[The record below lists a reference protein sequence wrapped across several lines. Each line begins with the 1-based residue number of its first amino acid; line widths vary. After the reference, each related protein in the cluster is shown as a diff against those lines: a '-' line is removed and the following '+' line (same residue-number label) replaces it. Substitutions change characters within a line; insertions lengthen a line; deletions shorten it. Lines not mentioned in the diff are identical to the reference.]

1 MFNYKNL
8 EPLLD
13 KSTLSKTDLAKV
25 LQVLQPTKSELESK
39 LDHIDNLLRGY
50 NPLYVAQDKI
60 KSDNTLD
67 KSTKDEINGLIT
79 SKLYQADTD
88 NALNKVKSDMYD
100 TQKITSQSETDRL
113 KTDFEIICDNT
124 NDTIKQGWMNLS
136 DVQKTQFEKQV
147 NASYEAL
154 AIPKIDGKKTPAE
167 TYLSQLKE
175 EPKTD
180 LKNYK
185 IDEQTFSELIGMFK
199 KIEVDSTIQK
209 TGSDEQKAQSKV
221 LSHIDKTIYSF
232 DKEISDK
239 KRSSE
244 NLSFL
249 AYLDSSKTLD
259 TKEIIDKILSS
270 SNKDFLNKLS
280 KNAKEDLEKILN
292 ESISDKSKSFQSF
305 LEKEKE
311 VLDKDRGALETT
323 KESYKS
329 LSKSYSE
336 ASPESVVKDLEAKKE
351 GLRKQFQ
358 TSKDSLF
365 KSGANQESAKEMIDT
380 IDKAINNPLDLRQMQ
395 ELKDQ
400 ATELD
405 QSRSKGLMTRITGK
419 SNFHNGLESL
429 IKAIDEH
436 VKSPAVQ
443 MNPTKEEVKEIEQD
457 IGQETG
463 KKTLSYDSFQAQ
475 NLNQNLNQNR
485 NLNRNLNRNN
495 TEGGVPTTER
505 EDLDFDA
512 IMKAYKEFGQS
523 QTNYIESILGG
534 TKDRHK
540 IHDYPE
546 HIEAI
551 HKENLSQFDHE
562 FHKEMANRFADK
574 FKPMWADP
582 HNKAEQT
589 IRQVDVADGVTL
601 TETNIKDIEI
611 NGQKIKGARKIDF
624 PRGITEAAGPLH
636 LSMAI
641 KDINGEN
648 MPKDSALYFTAHYD
662 KAGKLQEMTYPIP
675 IEFSGKGDDDDQ
687 GFIRKDGKIY
697 TLPIDRGTFMS
708 MTQEI
713 EMNKGIEQEKS
724 QDSFRI
730 GGDSHKEIK
739 TLDQKKL
746 AESNKQSFPELQL
759 GGVDIAKEEA
769 AAKEA
774 EKARQDA
781 REAAATKIQDFARG
795 VAARKVLSQAPLT
808 KELFERQKGQNSN
821 NLPKVPPLPDGFSY
835 AKDKDGKQKNIEIDG
850 KTYLLYN
857 FEYQSGQVH
866 EVYINNSGIPTHS
879 DDKKG
884 ATPSILKAW
893 QNKQGL
899 GR

>member
-1 MFNYKNL
+1 
-8 EPLLD
+8 
-13 KSTLSKTDLAKV
+13 
-25 LQVLQPTKSELESK
+25 
-39 LDHIDNLLRGY
+39 
-50 NPLYVAQDKI
+50 
-60 KSDNTLD
+60 
-67 KSTKDEINGLIT
+67 
-79 SKLYQADTD
+79 
-88 NALNKVKSDMYD
+88 
-100 TQKITSQSETDRL
+100 
-113 KTDFEIICDNT
+113 
-124 NDTIKQGWMNLS
+124 
-136 DVQKTQFEKQV
+136 
-147 NASYEAL
+147 
-154 AIPKIDGKKTPAE
+154 
-167 TYLSQLKE
+167 
-175 EPKTD
+175 
-180 LKNYK
+180 
-185 IDEQTFSELIGMFK
+185 MFK
-199 KIEVDSTIQK
+199 KIEDDS
-209 TGSDEQKAQSKV
+209 KAYQSGNNAEKAKRKV
-221 LSHIDKTIYSF
+221 LSDIDKTIYSF

-336 ASPESVVKDLEAKKE
+336 ASPDSVVKDLEAKKLD
-351 GLRKQFQ
+351 LREKFKA
-358 TSKDSLF
+358 SKDSL
-365 KSGANQESAKEMIDT
+365 SLSVANKESAKKVIDT
-380 IDKAINNPLDLRQMQ
+380 VDKAIDNPLDLRQMQ

-405 QSRSKGLMTRITGK
+405 QSRSKGLMTIITGK
-419 SNFHNGLESL
+419 SNFHDGLESL

-436 VKSPAVQ
+436 LKSPAVQ
-443 MNPTKEEVKEIEQD
+443 MNQTENRNVE
-457 IGQETG
+457 
-463 KKTLSYDSFQAQ
+463 LSHDSFQIQ
-475 NLNQNLNQNR
+475 DR
-485 NLNRNLNRNN
+485 NLNNQQISANLADAQGSGQARPTN
-495 TEGGVPTTER
+495 TD
-505 EDLDFDA
+505 DLDFDA

-523 QTNYIESILGG
+523 QTNQIESILGS

-540 IHDYPE
+540 IHNDKGD
-546 HIEAI
+546 IEAI
-551 HKENLSQFDHE
+551 LEKNPSKDDAE
-562 FHKEMANRFADK
+562 FHKKMANRFADK
-574 FKPMWADP
+574 FKPMWEDP
-582 HNKAEQT
+582 HNKAGKT
-589 IRQVDVADGVTL
+589 TRQVDVADGVTL

-624 PRGITEAAGPLH
+624 PREITEDAGPLH